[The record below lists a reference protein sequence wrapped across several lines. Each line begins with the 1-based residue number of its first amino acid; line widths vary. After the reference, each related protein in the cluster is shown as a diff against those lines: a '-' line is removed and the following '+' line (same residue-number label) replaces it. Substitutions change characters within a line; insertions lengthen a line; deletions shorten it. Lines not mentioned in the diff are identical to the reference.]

1 MPGEQTFRLALL
13 FAWLALLPVPVYFRI
28 RSQSTGESLDRRQ
41 EGWPILIG
49 LRLAGLT
56 TLVSLI
62 AYLVRP
68 SAMAWSSL
76 PLPAALRWTGL
87 GVLVT
92 GGGLLA
98 WTLTN
103 LGKNLTDTVVTRKE
117 HTLVTSGPYRWVRH
131 PFYDCVLL
139 LIAGS
144 ALVAANWFTA
154 AAGAVLFMMMTI
166 RCRIEEA
173 KLIATFGNDYREYMA
188 GTDRFLPRLSVA
200 SKVRME

>member
-76 PLPAALRWTGL
+76 PLPAATTKPSRL
-87 GVLVT
+87 GEP
-92 GGGLLA
+92 
-98 WTLTN
+98 N
-103 LGKNLTDTVVTRKE
+103 KRSD
-117 HTLVTSGPYRWVRH
+117 
-131 PFYDCVLL
+131 
-139 LIAGS
+139 
-144 ALVAANWFTA
+144 
-154 AAGAVLFMMMTI
+154 
-166 RCRIEEA
+166 
-173 KLIATFGNDYREYMA
+173 
-188 GTDRFLPRLSVA
+188 LPA
-200 SKVRME
+200 